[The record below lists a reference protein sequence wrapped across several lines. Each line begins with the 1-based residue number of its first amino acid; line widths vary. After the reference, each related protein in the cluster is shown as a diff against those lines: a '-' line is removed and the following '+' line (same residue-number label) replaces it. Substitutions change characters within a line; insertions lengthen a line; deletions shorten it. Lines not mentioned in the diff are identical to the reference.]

1 MKSKISAL
9 RACFSAF
16 LVVFSLSVCA
26 ASFQGLSYSTSGDV
40 KPGAWTSQYSAA
52 KTYAEKNSLPLVV
65 VWVSSGCGYCQGL
78 AWNLGNS
85 SSVTKWMKSRGF
97 VFVFARDTKTADAQA
112 AYNFAQYGSNF
123 PFCRVYWK
131 GKGVNKGFCGRSG
144 SSAMSASKFMD
155 VVDSATKTGKYAAT
169 YQLTIDKTEG
179 CKSVSGAGL
188 HRFGSKVTVKAAAT
202 SGYVFSGWYEG
213 SALKT
218 QAASYSFTM
227 PEKALTVKAKFIR
240 KADDSA
246 RISYT
251 IKSQYIK
258 KVAMEAVLVSSSGG
272 SLPKVS
278 FSGLPKGMKYSS
290 GKVSGKPTK
299 SGIYKVIGKNKT
311 AGGALAAQ
319 TNSVVVRATSEA
331 VVKVT
336 SADATMGKVSGSG
349 VYAAKKKVTVKAV
362 PKKGFVF
369 TGWYAGADLKSLS
382 KSYKF
387 LPPTGSDTVLVGK
400 FATKAD
406 DLASLWLKVR
416 DKVQIATALPTN
428 SVTRGVQVK
437 WPVAF
442 GALSATKVSVSG
454 LPAGLKLVKGTDG
467 YAISGTPTTA
477 SSVIKGTDARKP
489 SIAKIKVVSGGN
501 TVTYRIAV
509 IVDPLPAWACGS
521 FYGVATQG
529 ASVGA
534 ANMTVSAKG
543 AISGKYVEHGT
554 NWAFKVTGYAEY
566 KKDKPAM
573 LSHSFT
579 IRATAKYGKKLTRP
593 LELTVTPGY
602 DEAERLNFSCADGG
616 DGVGTELELYR
627 NPWAD
632 KGVAIGFA
640 TGTFKLEADLVGVS
654 AKVTSAGKV
663 TFTGKLAGKSVS
675 ASSYV
680 KLLWDSDWGYYY
692 VADLVIP
699 TAKANPGIWER
710 VEIPARAAPAGQ

>member
-1 MKSKISAL
+1 ML
-9 RACFSAF
+9 RACFSAIF
-16 LVVFSLSVCA
+16 VVFSLSVCA

-40 KPGAWTSQYSAA
+40 KPGAWTSRFSAA
-52 KTYAEKNSLPLVV
+52 KTYANQNKLPLVV
-65 VWVSSGCGYCQGL
+65 VWVSSGCGFCQGL
-78 AWNLGNS
+78 ASNLGNS
-85 SSVTKWMKSRGF
+85 SGVTKWMKVRGF
-97 VFVFARDTKTADAQA
+97 VFVFVRDTKTADGQA

-131 GKGVNKGFCGRSG
+131 EKGVNKGFCGRSG
-144 SSAMSASKFMD
+144 SSAMSAGKFMD
-155 VVDSATKTGKYAAT
+155 VVDKATKTGKYAAT
-169 YQLTIDKTEG
+169 YQLTIDETAG

-188 HRFGSKVTVKAAAT
+188 HRFGSKVTVKAAAA

-213 SALKT
+213 STLKT
-218 QAASYSFTM
+218 QVATYSFAM
-227 PEKALTVKAKFIR
+227 PEKALTLAAKFIR
-240 KADDSA
+240 KEDDSA
-246 RISYT
+246 KISYT
-251 IKSQYIK
+251 LRPQYIK
-258 KVAMEAVLVSSSGG
+258 KADMEAVAVSSSGG
-272 SLPKVS
+272 SLPKVA

-299 SGIYKVIGKNKT
+299 SGIFRIVGKNRT

-319 TNSVVVRATSEA
+319 TNSVVVRATGEA
-331 VVKVT
+331 VVKVS

-349 VYAAKKKVTVKAV
+349 VYAAKKKVTVKAA

-369 TGWYAGADLKSLS
+369 AGWYAGADCESLS

-406 DLASLWLKVR
+406 DLASLWLKVG
-416 DKVQIATALPTN
+416 DKVQSATALPTN

-442 GALSATKVSVSG
+442 GALSATKASVSG

-501 TVTYRIAV
+501 TVTYGIAV

-566 KKDKPAM
+566 RKDKPAV

-579 IRATAKYGKKLTRP
+579 VRATAKCGMKLTRP
-593 LELTVTPGY
+593 VELTVTPGY
-602 DEAERLNFSCADGG
+602 DETTLLNFSCAEGG
-616 DGVGTELELYR
+616 DGFGAELEMYR

-632 KGVAIGFA
+632 KGVVIGFA
-640 TGTFKLEADLVGVS
+640 TGTFRLEADLIGVS

-663 TFTGKLAGKSVS
+663 TFSGELGGKSVS

-680 KLLWDSDWGYYY
+680 KLLWDSDRGYHYA
-692 VADLVIP
+692 ADLVIP

-710 VEIPARAAPAGQ
+710 VEIPARAASVGQ